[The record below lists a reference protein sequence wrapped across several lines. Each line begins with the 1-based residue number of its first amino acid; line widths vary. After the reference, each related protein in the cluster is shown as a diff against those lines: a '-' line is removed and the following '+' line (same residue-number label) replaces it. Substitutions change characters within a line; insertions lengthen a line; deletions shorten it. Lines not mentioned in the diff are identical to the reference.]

1 MKLLLIFLIIIYF
14 ISISCSK
21 KTNDNNQI
29 FQDNS
34 KIEQLVTPHQK
45 TTEFN
50 STKPIPYEEL
60 SQIFPK
66 NISELQLEKI
76 NKGTI
81 NYTGLI
87 INSASAE
94 YSSHNG
100 LILVY
105 VYDYLNFSNLPNH
118 LKSIFEISTKSDIFS
133 IENGLGRFSLD
144 EISHSNYLDL
154 VYLKRFHI
162 KIESI
167 NYPNFQD
174 EAKHILSSLYLN
186 RLLKS
191 VKVGKNGTF

>member
-1 MKLLLIFLIIIYF
+1 MKLLLIFLFVIYF

-21 KTNDNNQI
+21 KTNYNNQN
-29 FQDNS
+29 FPDNS
-34 KIEQLVTPHQK
+34 KTEQLTTPHQK
-45 TTEFN
+45 TIEFS
-50 STKPIPYEEL
+50 STKPIPYEVL

-81 NYTGLI
+81 NYTGLV

-94 YSSHNG
+94 YSSSNA

-105 VYDYLNFSNLPNH
+105 VYDYLNYSNLPNH
-118 LKSIFEISTKSDIFS
+118 LKSIFELSTKSDIFS
-133 IENGLGRFSLD
+133 IENGLGRFSLGD
-144 EISHSNYLDL
+144 ISHSNYLDL
-154 VYLKRFHI
+154 VYLNRFHI

-174 EAKHILSSLYLN
+174 EAKHIVNSLYLN
-186 RLLKS
+186 RLLNS